1 MKTITLELNE
11 EAAWELDRGGA
22 GLRQSIEN
30 VINMLLV
37 EERKKRRAQLIE
49 ATQALQEEAEANG
62 LTDEILQE
70 ILDEEE

>member
-1 MKTITLELNE
+1 MKTITLELHE
-11 EAAWELDRGGA
+11 EAALELDRGGA
-22 GLRQSIEN
+22 GLRKSIEN

-37 EERKKRRAQLIE
+37 EERQKRRAQLIE
-49 ATQALQEEAEANG
+49 ATHALQAEAEANG